1 MLRAINTVGSAFAR
15 FPGLAQ
21 LRLRNEHLPLLA
33 HQGFVAVDRDR
44 ADPRSKLRFRAA
56 NGRQIVRCIPE
67 HLVETV
73 RADLANLQALRRGEL
88 ELSNSTRMV
97 RAEHRTIR
105 RGVGSILSEFGFH
118 FHGTTIRRRRHT
130 KLHVPQFS
138 F

>member
-44 ADPRSKLRFRAA
+44 AEPRNKLRVRAA
-56 NGRQIVRCIPE
+56 NGRQVVRCIPE
-67 HLVETV
+67 HLVEMV
-73 RADLANLQALRRGEL
+73 RADLANLQTARCAKR

-97 RAEHRTIR
+97 RAEHRSIR
-105 RGVGSILSEFGFH
+105 REVGS
-118 FHGTTIRRRRHT
+118 
-130 KLHVPQFS
+130 
-138 F
+138 